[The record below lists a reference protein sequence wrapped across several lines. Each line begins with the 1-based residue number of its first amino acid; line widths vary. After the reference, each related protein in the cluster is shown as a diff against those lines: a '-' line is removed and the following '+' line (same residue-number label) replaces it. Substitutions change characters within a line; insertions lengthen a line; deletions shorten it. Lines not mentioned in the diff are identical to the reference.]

1 MQDSDASP
9 HIKRSTGTTFV
20 SHLPKRWFSVVLSA
34 ALSAAFVTLPATAAA
49 QDANPLDR
57 ADEPVDPDP
66 APVQPVHQPSPRAPQ
81 HAPPANP
88 HHHPPPP
95 RDHYHRPPPPRG
107 PEVVGYDEVT
117 EPRYGLVIA
126 GSVLLG
132 VAYVVPVSILA
143 VAEFPNSTEW
153 AAIPVVGPWMTIG
166 RMRYG
171 SCSNR
176 RVVED
181 DCDDDGERA
190 GDVVGAVALGFTGVM
205 QAAGLTMLVVG
216 ASAQKTSVKPVY
228 GFAPMPVRNGMGL
241 SMTGS
246 F

>member
-1 MQDSDASP
+1 MQDSDASLDG
-9 HIKRSTGTTFV
+9 RDEMSRTFV
-20 SHLPKRWFSVVLSA
+20 SHLPKRLFSVLLTGALLAIPA
-34 ALSAAFVTLPATAAA
+34 AAQA

-66 APVQPVHQPSPRAPQ
+66 TPVQPVHQPAPRHPQ
-81 HAPPANP
+81 SAPPP
-88 HHHPPPP
+88 HHHHPPAGHDPY
-95 RDHYHRPPPPRG
+95 RRPPPPQG
-107 PEVVGYDEVT
+107 PKVVGYDEVS
-117 EPRYGLVIA
+117 EPRYGLIVA

-143 VAEFPNSTEW
+143 VAEFPNSTEY
-153 AAIPVVGPWMTIG
+153 AAIPIAGPWMTIA

-176 RVVED
+176 RFVED
-181 DCDDDGERA
+181 DCNDDGERA

-205 QAAGLTMLVVG
+205 QAAGLAMLIAG

-228 GFAPMPVRNGMGL
+228 AVAPMPVKNGMGL